1 MQSSLPVSSSPTSHL
16 PPPPP
21 LTSIPF
27 HPFSSQQFPYQYL
40 FNLFFPWTIPQS
52 HPTPLF
58 EPPSQPLEPNTKPSQ
73 TNTKQH
79 THIQP
84 NQPPSNID
92 KPPPLN
98 TDHTFRVKQVQP
110 THVPVKLLANHAL
123 TEPFKPRKE
132 GIRERDGESRGRK
145 IFNQN

>member
-1 MQSSLPVSSSPTSHL
+1 MWSSLHVSSSPTSHL
-16 PPPPP
+16 SPPPQPPPPPP

-40 FNLFFPWTIPQS
+40 FNPFFPWTIPQS

-58 EPPSQPLEPNTKPSQ
+58 EPLSQPLEPNTKPSQ
-73 TNTKQH
+73 TNTDKPNQY
-79 THIQP
+79 THIKP

-98 TDHTFRVKQVQP
+98 TIQTSSKKGP
-110 THVPVKLLANHAL
+110 TYMFQL
-123 TEPFKPRKE
+123 KPWPTMLPWSHPHQEMK
-132 GIRERDGESRGRK
+132 G
-145 IFNQN
+145 